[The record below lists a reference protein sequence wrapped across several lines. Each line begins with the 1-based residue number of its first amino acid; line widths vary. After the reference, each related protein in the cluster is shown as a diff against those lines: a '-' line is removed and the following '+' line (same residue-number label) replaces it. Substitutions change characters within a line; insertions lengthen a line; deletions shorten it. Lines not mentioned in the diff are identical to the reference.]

1 MKPAV
6 MDSAATHQRAPHG
19 NGVSLVNVS
28 HGQQSLPPLST
39 LTHNLS
45 ASEPSPPHV
54 RQHSEAREVRD
65 SGNWSIAPS
74 AAPSKRKLIY
84 RFSTHGPSGLYP
96 SKPLGRFV
104 AISQFN
110 TGYAIVRKNNALPSL
125 NHGFD
130 NRLSIDA
137 GSHFDSRRSSV
148 DSRVNVGMGHLSLHP
163 QSPYDSQN
171 PSRVSLVSN
180 LQQQRGIANP
190 EARPNGTS
198 PLSPN
203 RSGSRAQHPPRR
215 APVITPNPRSVSGMP
230 DPTAS
235 APTPGFPW
243 AFPDQLDVPVAQTEY
258 NTQPAQTSTSGESS
272 ITRSN
277 VPSRQNSFATS
288 INSSIHTPEPKLPYG
303 QEQLHDGT
311 HSYIPSTHHHSM
323 QHRSVTSLQSMD
335 QTSPL
340 PPGTGSYSRTP
351 ELRVSHKMAER
362 KRRSEMKNLFDD
374 LNAILPNSPGNKSSK
389 WEVLTKSIEHIKM
402 INTSNHNLRKDL
414 NRLQLEL
421 DAARRMPQA
430 QQAAHHETESLRQ
443 ETTALWSALH
453 HLDPNNPHIYGTFT
467 ASLAQQGHAQGHSA
481 PRAPSNNVL
490 PPLQNQQQAHAQS
503 QPPPPTSWG
512 SQHTTPMQGVEYA
525 GMRSY
530 DHSHR

>member
-1 MKPAV
+1 MGLQVCTLLNPSD
-6 MDSAATHQRAPHG
+6 DSSPSRNSIPDTP
-19 NGVSLVNVS
+19 S
-28 HGQQSLPPLST
+28 
-39 LTHNLS
+39 S
-45 ASEPSPPHV
+45 A
-54 RQHSEAREVRD
+54 R
-65 SGNWSIAPS
+65 
-74 AAPSKRKLIY
+74 Y
-84 RFSTHGPSGLYP
+84 PSGL
-96 SKPLGRFV
+96 
-104 AISQFN
+104 SQ
-110 TGYAIVRKNNALPSL
+110 ASQNNALPSL
-125 NHGFD
+125 NHAFD

-243 AFPDQLDVPVAQTEY
+243 AFPDQPDVLPAQAEY
-258 NTQPAQTSTSGESS
+258 NGPVAQTSTS
-272 ITRSN
+272 
-277 VPSRQNSFATS
+277 
-288 INSSIHTPEPKLPYG
+288 
-303 QEQLHDGT
+303 D
-311 HSYIPSTHHHSM
+311 IPSTHHHSM

-414 NRLQLEL
+414 NRLQLEA
-421 DAARRMPQA
+421 DAARRMPQG
-430 QQAAHHETESLRQ
+430 QQAHHETESLRQ
-443 ETTALWSALH
+443 EVTALWTALNR
-453 HLDPNNPHIYGTFT
+453 LDPNHPHIYGTFT
-467 ASLAQQGHAQGHSA
+467 ASLAQQGHAQGHAA
-481 PRAPSNNVL
+481 PRAPGNNVL
-490 PPLQNQQQAHAQS
+490 PPLQNQQQSHAQPQS
-503 QPPPPTSWG
+503 QPQAQAQWA

-525 GMRSY
+525 TMRSY